1 MFQYEARIKIAL
13 YTSLVFKEFS
23 DFLDVAHI
31 RGSYKRFVL
40 KELSDFNVLDVAR
53 IRGSYTRLVFKELN
67 KVLNCKVRPTL
78 PSGNL
83 NKPTFPTKQGAQQY
97 SYAHTPIKHNVL

>member
-78 PSGNL
+78 PSVRE
-83 NKPTFPTKQGAQQY
+83 PQQTY
-97 SYAHTPIKHNVL
+97 VSHQTRCSTVQLRPHSHQA